1 MKKSILVSSFFLVVI
16 VCFLWLV
23 FKPIDKKTNNQEDLK
38 PDQAT
43 TLNIGSIKPSNG
55 FIPIAVDAFGGN
67 IYCELSFDT
76 NQTFVLDNMTKDCF
90 DKLLK
95 NNPTESDPTNF
106 GLNFFNKLLVD
117 PAQSIVKDLW
127 IRYVKYTDQVILTHK
142 AHSKNQANYKNAKR
156 LVDAIRS
163 IRERFFTPFE
173 IKALFGASD
182 KIEDYELVVLKIN
195 DSTGMTDDEIEQEL
209 NTAIN
214 NLPEKSRKAIKF
226 NKDFNDVSR
235 KVQEIKNR
243 GGSQEEIRKERLKVF
258 GPEVTERME
267 SVDKSRAQ
275 FKNQAEIY
283 MQKRGEIL
291 RRDLNMLDQEK
302 SIEAL
307 RKEIFSDRYDKRR
320 IISLEKIYDTEKS
333 LDILN

>member
-142 AHSKNQANYKNAKR
+142 AHSKNQANYINAKK

-163 IRERFFTPFE
+163 IRARFFTPFE

-195 DSTGMTDDEIEQEL
+195 ESTGMTDDEIEQEL
-209 NTAIN
+209 NAAIN

-258 GPEVTERME
+258 
-267 SVDKSRAQ
+267 
-275 FKNQAEIY
+275 
-283 MQKRGEIL
+283 
-291 RRDLNMLDQEK
+291 
-302 SIEAL
+302 
-307 RKEIFSDRYDKRR
+307 
-320 IISLEKIYDTEKS
+320 
-333 LDILN
+333 